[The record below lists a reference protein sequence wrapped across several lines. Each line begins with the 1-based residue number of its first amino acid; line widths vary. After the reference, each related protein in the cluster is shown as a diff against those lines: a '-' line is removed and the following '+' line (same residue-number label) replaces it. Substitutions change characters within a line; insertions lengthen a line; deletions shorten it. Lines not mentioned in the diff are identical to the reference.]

1 LGDVRGAFALL
12 LAQVSQSSSVGRR
25 VLDVV
30 VPLARARTIVKVWR
44 TTSGCLWREC
54 MGYAP
59 PAKQTITI
67 LRVKPSSRNKGLMG
81 PWEGLARHHR
91 RPPGHAMSALEE
103 WAMGRDP
110 STSDCLLACATQV
123 LRSQTPSRRERGW
136 RYTLAQCAIPTKL
149 FGEVRDA
156 RCLHVAGFVCT
167 I

>member
-1 LGDVRGAFALL
+1 MGDARSACASP
-12 LAQVSQSSSVGRR
+12 LAQGSQTCPVGRN

-30 VPLARARTIVKVWR
+30 FPLARARTLVKVWR

-67 LRVKPSSRNKGLMG
+67 LRVKPSSRIKGLMG

-91 RPPGHAMSALEE
+91 QSPRHATLALKD

-110 STSDCLLACATQV
+110 STSDRLLACATQV